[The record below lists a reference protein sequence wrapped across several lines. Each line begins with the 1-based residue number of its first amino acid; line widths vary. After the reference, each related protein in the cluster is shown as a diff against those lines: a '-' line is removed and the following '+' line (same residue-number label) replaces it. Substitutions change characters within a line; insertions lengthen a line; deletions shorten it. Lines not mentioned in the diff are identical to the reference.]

1 MRIRI
6 SHRTTYRYAA
16 APAFSA
22 QLLRLTPRT
31 GPGQS
36 VLDWSIA
43 SSGRLSAWTDAFGN
57 ACSLLV
63 FDRPSDRI
71 AITAAG
77 EVMTADLRGATPAAA
92 NDLPLEA
99 FLRQSARTSPDAAII
114 EFAAGAGARL
124 AAGRRDGLHRL
135 MSDIRERV
143 LYRVGVTDAHSTAAE
158 SFAAGHGVCQDHAHI
173 FIGCARRAGIPARY
187 VSGYLHDGDHPGPL
201 EAGHAWAEA
210 WIDGTGWVGFDV
222 SNGMPSSERHVVA
235 AVGLDYDSASPVRGM
250 RAGDA
255 ADETLEV
262 SVSIEA
268 V

>member
-36 VLDWSIA
+36 VLDWTVD
-43 SSGRLSAWTDAFGN
+43 GGGELSAWTDAFGN
-57 ACSLLV
+57 ACNLLA
-63 FDRPSDRI
+63 FDRPSGRI

-77 EVMTADLRGATPAAA
+77 EVVTTDLGGATPAAA
-92 NDLPLEA
+92 SDLPLEI
-99 FLRQSARTSPDAAII
+99 FLRQSARTSPGTEMI
-114 EFAAGAGARL
+114 EFAAGLYARL
-124 AAGRRDGLHRL
+124 AADRRDGLHRL
-135 MSDIRERV
+135 MAAIRERV
-143 LYRVGVTDAHSTAAE
+143 RYRLGVTHAHSTAAE
-158 SFAAGHGVCQDHAHI
+158 SFAEGHGVCQDHAHI
-173 FIGCARRAGIPARY
+173 FIGCARRAGVPARY

-210 WIDGTGWVGFDV
+210 WIDGPGWIGFDV
-222 SNGMPSSERHVVA
+222 SNGILSSERHVAA